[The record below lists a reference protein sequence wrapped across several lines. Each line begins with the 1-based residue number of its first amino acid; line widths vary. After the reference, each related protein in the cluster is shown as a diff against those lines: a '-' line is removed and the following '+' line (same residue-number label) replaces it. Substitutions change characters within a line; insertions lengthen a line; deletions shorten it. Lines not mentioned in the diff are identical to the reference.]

1 MIGVYIGLGL
11 AILFFLGLIFYTAKS
26 WGSWT
31 SKQRKYAVSG
41 VFGFVAIVAV
51 VVWFSYSVS
60 MTYAKPSEL
69 LKQIKTG
76 EIKLGEQVKVEG
88 EIVSGT
94 INTYNYGN
102 TTEFELKDNKSKI
115 KVLFTGSL
123 PDNFKPG
130 IQAVAIGSYD
140 GEVFKTDD
148 VKTKCP
154 SKYQAEDK
162 KKEK

>member
-11 AILFFLGLIFYTAKS
+11 AALFMLGLVAYITKS

-51 VVWFSYSVS
+51 IIWFSYSVS

-69 LKQIKTG
+69 LKSIKSG
-76 EIKLGEQVKVEG
+76 EIKLGEQVKIEG

-102 TTEFELKDNKSKI
+102 TTEFELEDSKSKI
-115 KVLFTGSL
+115 KVLYTGAL

-140 GEVFKTDD
+140 GKVFKTDD
-148 VKTKCP
+148 LKTKCP
-154 SKYQAEDK
+154 SKYQAEE